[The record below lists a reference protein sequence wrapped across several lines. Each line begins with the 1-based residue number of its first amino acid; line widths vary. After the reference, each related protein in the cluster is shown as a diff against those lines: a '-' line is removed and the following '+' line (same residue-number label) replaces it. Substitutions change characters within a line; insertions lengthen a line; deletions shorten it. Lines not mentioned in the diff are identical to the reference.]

1 MQKMPKSRSSSTDP
15 QKRKKRKLD
24 KKKKKHPSS
33 QEELSNV
40 CNITGIGQVLSSGLG
55 DELDCLDELAAT
67 SQQQS
72 RLPTDGSST
81 NDGSTKRDTTTFT
94 QAPPTTL
101 HEIPNIR
108 VELARHLQVENL
120 STFLLQSCPNLRM
133 PTFERWL
140 IDSRLEQSDRIQS
153 IAETW
158 ALDPASKLEFK
169 SQKKKYGRAA
179 LHAEENAN
187 EGRETARRIKES
199 RLLLEVERSMA
210 QSGGNTGNIDRL
222 KMKTRLLMDP
232 ILPSNPLETDPSS
245 ERLIDEIIANNLK
258 MKNDDSGDEVTLK
271 QNAKQV
277 VSDLL
282 NRCSDAVKEVEQLQ
296 NRFGMYQQ
304 FKFDKKRNKK
314 SGSSS
319 SGLVRVE
326 WLGDSVCS
334 LSYITTK
341 KKSTTSGNDEEAK
354 HNKTKPFVVKIN
366 GTHYHKLRRLF
377 DSTSACADSSF
388 TKEQITHAFH
398 AAIFV
403 LIIRYST
410 LAGGQQLNDLRG
422 GGMQGAI
429 HDSVF
434 QCFEKWFGKS
444 QETGTECFAS
454 PFNTCL
460 TTQFCSAFPSPDVD
474 GFFGSKGDFFWLEA
488 TSLRE
493 GWYELNPPFSPGI
506 MKKMAD
512 RLMDLLNYAREK
524 EIDVTFI
531 VVVPSC
537 RISENDKPDY
547 KKTPKDERKK
557 KRQKSTPN
565 ALSFA
570 VHQAASHSFNILAK
584 QCSSHIVLSKRE
596 HGYVEGSQHLR
607 PTQFK
612 ESQYDTSVIVLR
624 SKTGTNFDADAFESD
639 LREAFKS
646 RHMVELQQRRDCN

>member
-1 MQKMPKSRSSSTDP
+1 MNLLPP
-15 QKRKKRKLD
+15 
-24 KKKKKHPSS
+24 PSS
-33 QEELSNV
+33 NHG
-40 CNITGIGQVLSSGLG
+40 C
-55 DELDCLDELAAT
+55 
-67 SQQQS
+67 
-72 RLPTDGSST
+72 RRDGSST
-81 NDGSTKRDTTTFT
+81 NNDDSIKRDTTFT
-94 QAPPTTL
+94 QAPPITL

-120 STFLLQSCPNLRM
+120 STFLLQSCTNLRM

-140 IDSRLEQSDRIQS
+140 IDSRLEQSDRMEK

-158 ALDPASKLEFK
+158 KSDPASKLEFK

-199 RLLLEVERSMA
+199 RILLEVERNMA

-222 KMKTRLLMDP
+222 LMKTRLFMDP

-245 ERLIDEIIANNLK
+245 ERLIEEIIANNLK
-258 MKNDDSGDEVTLK
+258 TNDDSSDAIALK

-296 NRFGMYQQ
+296 NRFGIYQQ
-304 FKFDKKRNKK
+304 FRFDKKRNKK

-326 WLGDSVCS
+326 WLADSVCS

-366 GTHYHKLRRLF
+366 GTHYYKLRQLF
-377 DSTSACADSSF
+377 DRTSACTDSSF
-388 TKEQITHAFH
+388 TKEQITHVFH
-398 AAIFV
+398 AAIFA

-454 PFNTCL
+454 PFNACL

-474 GFFGSKGDFFWLEA
+474 GFFGSKGDFFWLES

-537 RISENDKPDY
+537 RISESDTPDY
-547 KKTPKDERKK
+547 KNTSKNERKK
-557 KRQKSTPN
+557 KRQKSTPTN

-570 VHQAASHSFNILAK
+570 VHHAASHSFNMLAK

-612 ESQYDTSVIVLR
+612 ESQYDTSAIVLR
-624 SKTGTNFDADAFESD
+624 SKTDTNFDADAFESE

>member
-1 MQKMPKSRSSSTDP
+1 MPKSRGSSSTDL

-24 KKKKKHPSS
+24 KKKKKQHSS
-33 QEELSNV
+33 SREELSNV
-40 CNITGIGQVLSSGLG
+40 CNITGIGQDLSSGLG

-67 SQQQS
+67 TEQQS
-72 RLPTDGSST
+72 LVPTDGSSLV
-81 NDGSTKRDTTTFT
+81 DSIKKDTTFT
-94 QAPPTTL
+94 QAPPITL

-153 IAETW
+153 IAESW

-179 LHAEENAN
+179 LHAEENAY

-199 RLLLEVERSMA
+199 RILLEVERSMA

-222 KMKTRLLMDP
+222 LMKTRLLMDP

-245 ERLIDEIIANNLK
+245 ERLIGEIIANNLK
-258 MKNDDSGDEVTLK
+258 MNDDSSDEITLK
-271 QNAKQV
+271 QTAKQV
-277 VSDLL
+277 VNDLL

-296 NRFGMYQQ
+296 NRFGIYQQ
-304 FKFDKKRNKK
+304 FRFDKKRNKK

-326 WLGDSVCS
+326 WLNDSVCS

-366 GTHYHKLRRLF
+366 GSHYHKLRRLF
-377 DSTSACADSSF
+377 DRTSACADSSF

-398 AAIFV
+398 AAIFT

-454 PFNTCL
+454 PFNACL

-474 GFFGSKGDFFWLEA
+474 GFFGSKGDFFQLEA
-488 TSLRE
+488 NSLQE

-537 RISENDKPDY
+537 RISESDKPDC
-547 KKTPKDERKK
+547 KKTSKDERKK
-557 KRQKSTPN
+557 KRQKSTPTN

-570 VHQAASHSFNILAK
+570 VHHAALSSFRLLTK

-624 SKTGTNFDADAFESD
+624 SKTDTNFDADAFESD

-646 RHMVELQQRRDCN
+646 RHMVELQQRRDCK

>member
-1 MQKMPKSRSSSTDP
+1 MPKSRGSSSTADL

-24 KKKKKHPSS
+24 KKKKKQHSSS

-40 CNITGIGQVLSSGLG
+40 CNITGIGQDLSSGLG

-67 SQQQS
+67 TEQQS
-72 RLPTDGSST
+72 LVPTDGSST
-81 NDGSTKRDTTTFT
+81 NDDSIKKDTTFT
-94 QAPPTTL
+94 QAPISL

-153 IAETW
+153 IAESW
-158 ALDPASKLEFK
+158 SLDPASKLEFK

-179 LHAEENAN
+179 LYAEENAN

-199 RLLLEVERSMA
+199 RILLEVERSMA

-222 KMKTRLLMDP
+222 LMKTRLLMDP

-245 ERLIDEIIANNLK
+245 ERLIDEIIANSLK
-258 MKNDDSGDEVTLK
+258 MNDDSSDEITLK

-277 VSDLL
+277 VNDLL

-296 NRFGMYQQ
+296 NRFGIYQQ
-304 FKFDKKRNKK
+304 FRFDKKRNKK

-326 WLGDSVCS
+326 WLDDSVCS

-341 KKSTTSGNDEEAK
+341 KKSTTSSNDEEAK
-354 HNKTKPFVVKIN
+354 HNKTKPFVVKVN
-366 GTHYHKLRRLF
+366 GSHYHKLRRLF
-377 DSTSACADSSF
+377 DRTSACADSSF

-398 AAIFV
+398 AAIFT

-454 PFNTCL
+454 PFNACL

-474 GFFGSKGDFFWLEA
+474 GFFGSKGDFFQLEA

-537 RISENDKPDY
+537 RVSGNEPKQDY
-547 KKTPKDERKK
+547 KKAPKEERKK
-557 KRQKSTPN
+557 KRQKSTLTN

-570 VHQAASHSFNILAK
+570 VHHAALSSFRLLTQ

-612 ESQYDTSVIVLR
+612 ESQYDTSVIVLK
-624 SKTGTNFDADAFESD
+624 SKTDTNFDTDAFETD